1 TSRRPQRGE
10 TASSGSSGTA
20 ASATPSRGTG
30 GASAAAGQ
38 GTLQIQTLPWARV
51 FIDGR
56 DTGRNTPV
64 RELRVPSGSHRIGL
78 RTADGRMTELTVQV
92 PAGETVRIVRQL

>member
-1 TSRRPQRGE
+1 MRSE
-10 TASSGSSGTA
+10 GTA
-20 ASATPSRGTG
+20 ASGGSTPRAAAG
-30 GASAAAGQ
+30 AAAGQ

-64 RELRVPSGSHRIGL
+64 RELRVPAGSHRIGL
-78 RTADGRMTELTVQV
+78 RTADGRMTEITVQV
-92 PAGETVRIVRQL
+92 PANETVRIVRQL

>member
-1 TSRRPQRGE
+1 
-10 TASSGSSGTA
+10 
-20 ASATPSRGTG
+20 
-30 GASAAAGQ
+30 
-38 GTLQIQTLPWARV
+38 V

-64 RELRVPSGSHRIGL
+64 RELRVPAGSHRIGL

-92 PAGETVRIVRQL
+92 PANETVRIVRQL

>member
-1 TSRRPQRGE
+1 MP
-10 TASSGSSGTA
+10 A
-20 ASATPSRGTG
+20 
-30 GASAAAGQ
+30 AAAGQ

-64 RELRVPSGSHRIGL
+64 RELRVPAGSHRIGL
-78 RTADGRMTELTVQV
+78 RTADGRMTEITVQV
-92 PAGETVRIVRQL
+92 PANETVRIVRQL

>member
-1 TSRRPQRGE
+1 MRGE
-10 TASSGSSGTA
+10 TSSSSSSSSTA
-20 ASATPSRGTG
+20 PAPAARGG
-30 GASAAAGQ
+30 AAGQ

-64 RELRVPSGSHRIGL
+64 RELRVPAGSHRIGL

-92 PAGETVRIVRQL
+92 PANETVRIVRQL